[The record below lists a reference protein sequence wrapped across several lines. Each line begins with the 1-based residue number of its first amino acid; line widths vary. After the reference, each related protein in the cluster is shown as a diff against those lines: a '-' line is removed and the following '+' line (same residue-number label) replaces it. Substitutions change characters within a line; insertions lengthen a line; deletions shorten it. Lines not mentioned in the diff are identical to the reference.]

1 VRAGLRELQASRKNH
16 TRTCVRMR
24 GRGDQASI
32 RWETARPKSPST
44 DERVWVAD
52 QGDTTLSPIDPDH
65 DNQVATYQLGFH
77 PSAITVDDDR
87 RGVWATVTA

>member
-1 VRAGLRELQASRKNH
+1 VGNRPAEIAFD
-16 TRTCVRMR
+16 
-24 GRGDQASI
+24 GR
-32 RWETARPKSPST
+32 
-44 DERVWVAD
+44 RVWVAD
-52 QGDTTLSPIDPDH
+52 QGDTTLSAIDPDH

>member
-1 VRAGLRELQASRKNH
+1 MKGL
-16 TRTCVRMR
+16 
-24 GRGDQASI
+24 G
-32 RWETARPKSPST
+32 ARS
-44 DERVWVAD
+44 W
-52 QGDTTLSPIDPDH
+52 DTTLSAIDPDH